1 MLKRIVISL
10 TVFLAIAGLTIGVI
24 AWSRGYRINVGQ
36 KTLTATGILSTSSSP
51 DKASIFIDGKLISA
65 TNASLSLAPNWYS
78 VKISKEGYQP
88 WEKKVRVQGEV
99 VTQIDAL
106 LLPANPSLR
115 NLTSMGVIS
124 PVLSPLGTKVA
135 YIVPTDEA
143 TAGGTLKPK
152 SGVWILELRTTAL
165 GGKSEPRHIFAP
177 SVKYDWTKASLHWSP
192 DEKQIIAA
200 FKKPLTTALQLITD
214 EENIVPVD
222 VTFSFSSLMSQW
234 EEVRREKEK
243 ESVTSIIPKLA
254 DTLLRATDHIR
265 LSPDET
271 KMLYLATN
279 SGTLSPVLSPHL
291 IGSNSTEEVRAI
303 ERGKYYVYDIKE
315 DKNYFLTGQKSVS
328 GSDGPIWYSDSKH
341 IVLVEKD
348 TIALVDFDGTNKK
361 SVYSGPFENNLV
373 YSWPA
378 GGRLVILTSINRSK
392 TLLNLYEIDLR

>member
-1 MLKRIVISL
+1 MLKRIFISF
-10 TVFLAIAGLTIGVI
+10 TIFLVIAGLTLGVI
-24 AWSRGYRINVGQ
+24 SWGRGYRINVGQ
-36 KTLTATGILSTSSSP
+36 KTLTLTGILSASSSP
-51 DKASIFIDGKLISA
+51 DKASIFIDGKLVSA
-65 TNASLSLAPNWYS
+65 TNASLSLAPNWYL

-106 LLPANPSLR
+106 LLPTNPSLR
-115 NLTSMGVIS
+115 NLTSMGIIS
-124 PVLSPLGTKVA
+124 PVLSSTGTKVA

-143 TAGGTLKPK
+143 TTGGNLKQK
-152 SGVWILELRTTAL
+152 SGVWILELRTTPL
-165 GGKSEPRHIFAP
+165 GGKSEPKHIFAP
-177 SVKYDWTKASLHWSP
+177 SFKYDWTKATLHWSP
-192 DEKQIIAA
+192 DEKQIILA

-222 VTFSFSSLMSQW
+222 VTFSFSSLINQW
-234 EEVRREKEK
+234 EEVRKEKEK
-243 ESVTSIIPKLA
+243 ESVTFIIPKLA
-254 DTLLRATDHIR
+254 DTLLKTTDHIR

-271 KMLYLATN
+271 KMLYLAT
-279 SGTLSPVLSPHL
+279 SSSSLPPILSPPL
-291 IGSNSTEEVRAI
+291 IGSNSTSEVRTL
-303 ERGKYYVYDIKE
+303 EPGKYYVYDIKE
-315 DKNYFLTGQKSVS
+315 GKNYFLTGGKSIS
-328 GSDGPIWYSDSKH
+328 SSDGPIWYSDSKH

-392 TLLNLYEIDLR
+392 TLPNLYEIDLR